1 MSASALTL
9 RVLRL
14 PNGAGL
20 PDPAYQ
26 SEGAAGIDLAAAIPE
41 NARLVIEP
49 GAWGLVPT
57 GLAIELPPGYEAQ
70 VRPRSSLALRH
81 GVTVLNAPGTI
92 DSDYRGEVGVILIN
106 HGPRPFEID
115 RGQRVAQLV
124 VTSAPQA
131 ALQFVLELTGTTRGA
146 GGYGSTG

>member
-1 MSASALTL
+1 MTPDAVTL
-9 RVLRL
+9 KILRL
-14 PNGAGL
+14 PNGEGL

-26 SEGAAGIDLAAAIPE
+26 SEGAAGLDLPAAIPQQSPP
-41 NARLVIEP
+41 AIQPRAPAL
-49 GAWGLVPT
+49 GPT
-57 GLAIELPPGYEAQ
+57 RPAIELPAGWEGQ

-106 HGPRPFEID
+106 HGPRPFEIE

-124 VTSAPQA
+124 IARAPQVRLDIA
-131 ALQFVLELTGTTRGA
+131 VELSGTTRGA